1 MQQNCRAFIRSSAL
15 VGGAITLRDLFSRGR
30 ADKMEFL
37 LLFTPGGEQ
46 LECDANSFPGGNAV
60 TGELVLAG
68 PQGRTAHQ
76 KCNGGSRMA
85 KICRTYFVVVA
96 LALAA
101 ANIIAQGL
109 PTARPE
115 DEGFSSERL
124 AYIDKF
130 YSEKIDHGD
139 LAGIVTLVSRH
150 GKIVHFSALGYAD
163 IEKHTRMQKDTIFRQ
178 YSMTKPITSTALMTL
193 YEEGR
198 FQLDDPISKYL
209 PEFANLRVLRN
220 PDGPLDETV
229 ALERPP
235 TIHDIMR
242 HTAGFTHGLMGD
254 KFDEQ
259 YTKANLLGV
268 DVTLDEMM
276 KGLAKIPLRYQ
287 PGTKFDYSVGPDVQ
301 ARLVEVL
308 SGMPFDEYLQKHI
321 FDPLGMKD
329 TGFWLGPDKADRL
342 ATVYWMKN
350 GTLTPLDEAHGHP
363 DGDVPILQ
371 PWSVNSYTVN
381 HKRKGGSYG
390 LVATAEDYW
399 RFAQMILNGGELN
412 GVRILSPQT
421 VHFMGQDHLQPAGIP
436 DFDSGS
442 GFGLGFAVIE
452 NQAAAATLG
461 SDGGLYWGGAADT
474 SFWIDPKEDIVVIAM
489 TQHMGAPAAGEAV
502 ARLRTLV
509 YSALVDK

>member
-1 MQQNCRAFIRSSAL
+1 MARIW
-15 VGGAITLRDLFSRGR
+15 
-30 ADKMEFL
+30 
-37 LLFTPGGEQ
+37 
-46 LECDANSFPGGNAV
+46 
-60 TGELVLAG
+60 
-68 PQGRTAHQ
+68 RTHL
-76 KCNGGSRMA
+76 
-85 KICRTYFVVVA
+85 IV
-96 LALAA
+96 LALAVAA
-101 ANIIAQGL
+101 ANAIAQGV

-124 AYIDKF
+124 AYLDKF

-139 LAGIVTLVSRH
+139 LAGIVTMVSRH

-163 IEKHTRMQKDTIFRQ
+163 LEKHTRMQKDTIFRE
-178 YSMTKPITSTALMTL
+178 YSMTKAITSTALMTL

-198 FQLDDPISKYL
+198 FQIDDPISKYL
-209 PEFANLRVLRN
+209 PEFANLRVLRA

-229 ALERPP
+229 APEHPP

-242 HTAGFTHGLMGD
+242 HTAGFTHGLAGD

-259 YTKANLLGV
+259 YTKADLLAV
-268 DVTLDEMM
+268 DLTLDEMM
-276 KGLAKIPLRYQ
+276 KRLAKIPLRYQ
-287 PGTKFDYSVGPDVQ
+287 PGTKFNYSVGPDVQ

-308 SGMPFDEYLQKHI
+308 SGVPFDEYLQKRI

-329 TGFWLGPDKADRL
+329 ASFWLGPDKADRL
-342 ATVYWMKN
+342 ATVYWTKN
-350 GTLTPLDEAHGHP
+350 GKLTPLDEIHGHP
-363 DGDVPILQ
+363 DSEVPLFQ

-412 GVRILSPQT
+412 GVRILSPRT
-421 VHFMGQDHLQPAGIP
+421 VHFMGQDHLAPAGIP
-436 DFDSGS
+436 DFEKGT
-442 GFGLGFAVIE
+442 GFGLGFAVVE

-461 SDGGLYWGGAADT
+461 SDGGLFWGGAATT

-489 TQHMGAPAAGEAV
+489 TQHLSAPAAAEAV
-502 ARLRTLV
+502 AKMRTLV
-509 YSALVDK
+509 YSALIGK

>member
-1 MQQNCRAFIRSSAL
+1 MKRIWRTHLLA
-15 VGGAITLRDLFSRGR
+15 VLF
-30 ADKMEFL
+30 
-37 LLFTPGGEQ
+37 
-46 LECDANSFPGGNAV
+46 
-60 TGELVLAG
+60 
-68 PQGRTAHQ
+68 
-76 KCNGGSRMA
+76 
-85 KICRTYFVVVA
+85 
-96 LALAA
+96 ALAA
-101 ANIIAQGL
+101 INVIAQGL

-124 AYIDKF
+124 AYIDQF
-130 YSEKIDHGD
+130 YSEKIAHGD
-139 LAGIVTLVSRH
+139 MAGIVTLVSRH

-163 IEKHTRMQKDTIFRQ
+163 VEKHTKMQKDTIFRQ
-178 YSMTKPITSTALMTL
+178 YSMTKAIASTALMTL
-193 YEEGR
+193 YEQGR
-198 FQLDDPISKYL
+198 FQIDDPISKFL

-229 ALERPP
+229 ALDRPP
-235 TIHDIMR
+235 SIHDIMR
-242 HTAGFTHGLMGD
+242 HTAGFTHGLSPD
-254 KFDEQ
+254 KFDDQ
-259 YTKANLLGV
+259 YEKANLFSV
-268 DVTLDEMM
+268 DMTLDEMM

-287 PGTKFDYSVGPDVQ
+287 PGTKWAYSVGPDVQ

-308 SGMPFDEYLQKHI
+308 SGEPFDVYLQKHI

-342 ATVYWMKN
+342 ATVHWMKD
-350 GTLTPLDEAHGHP
+350 GKLVPIDEAHGHP
-363 DGDVPILQ
+363 GGDIALFQ

-390 LVATAEDYW
+390 LVATAQDYW

-421 VHFMGQDHLQPAGIP
+421 VHFMGQDHLAPAGIP
-436 DFDSGS
+436 DYEKGS

-461 SDGGLYWGGAADT
+461 SDGGLFWGGAAAT

-489 TQHMGAPAAGEAV
+489 TQHMGAPAAEEA
-502 ARLRTLV
+502 AGKIRTLV
-509 YSALVDK
+509 YSALIDNSNKH

>member
-1 MQQNCRAFIRSSAL
+1 MVRIVPKQ
-15 VGGAITLRDLFSRGR
+15 
-30 ADKMEFL
+30 FL
-37 LLFTPGGEQ
+37 
-46 LECDANSFPGGNAV
+46 
-60 TGELVLAG
+60 
-68 PQGRTAHQ
+68 
-76 KCNGGSRMA
+76 
-85 KICRTYFVVVA
+85 VVA

-101 ANIIAQGL
+101 VNIVAQGL

-115 DEGFSSERL
+115 DEGFSPERL

-150 GKIVHFSALGYAD
+150 GKIVHYSALGYAD
-163 IEKHTRMQKDTIFRQ
+163 MEKHTKMQKDTIFRQ
-178 YSMTKPITSTALMTL
+178 YSMTKAITSTALMML
-193 YEEGR
+193 YEQGR
-198 FQLDDPISKYL
+198 FQIDDPISKYL
-209 PEFANLRVLRN
+209 PEFTDLRVLRT

-229 ALERPP
+229 APVRPP

-242 HTAGFTHGLMGD
+242 HTAGFTHGLLGD
-254 KFDEQ
+254 KFDNQ
-259 YTKANLLGV
+259 YTNADLFGL

-276 KGLAKIPLRYQ
+276 KRLAKIPLRYQ
-287 PGTKFDYSVGPDVQ
+287 PGSKFNYSVGPDVQ
-301 ARLVEVL
+301 ARLVEAI
-308 SGMPFDEYLQKHI
+308 SGVPFDEYLQKHI

-342 ATVYWMKN
+342 AAVHWMKKAK
-350 GTLTPLDEAHGHP
+350 LTPLDEAHGHP

-399 RFAQMILNGGELN
+399 RFAQMILSGGELN

-421 VHFMGQDHLQPAGIP
+421 VHFMGQDHLEPAGIP
-436 DFDSGS
+436 DFEKGR
-442 GFGLGFAVIE
+442 GFGLGFAVVE

-461 SDGGLYWGGAADT
+461 SDGGLYWGGAANT

-489 TQHMGAPAAGEAV
+489 TQHMSAPAAGDAV
-502 ARLRTLV
+502 AQMRTLV
-509 YSALVDK
+509 YSALIGK